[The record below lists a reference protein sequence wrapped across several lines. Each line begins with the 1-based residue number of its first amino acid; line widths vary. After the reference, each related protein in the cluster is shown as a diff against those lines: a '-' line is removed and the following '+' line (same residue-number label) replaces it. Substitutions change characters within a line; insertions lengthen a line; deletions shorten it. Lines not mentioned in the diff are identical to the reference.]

1 MTPFLLALPWL
12 GLVIFVRFVVRIPR
26 ELPAAADGP
35 TPPGV
40 AGAPV
45 PDTPFVSVIVP
56 ARNERLNIERCLRS
70 LTASRYA
77 AFEVVVIDDRSE
89 DETAAMASEAPAGNA
104 RDVRVIRG
112 AELPEGWLGKPW
124 ACHQGADAARGE
136 LLLFTDADTT
146 HAPDLLGRAVAG
158 LREERADLLTVV
170 GRQLMET
177 FWERLVQP
185 HIFLMMLFRFP
196 SFEDTARNR
205 RWRDAIANGQFMLF
219 PRRSYDLIGG
229 HAAVR
234 DEVVEDLVLA
244 QHVKQ
249 AGLALRIRGA
259 EDDLATRM
267 YRSLGDLVAGWSKNL
282 FVGGRQASPRVLRPV
297 IMPLALV
304 GQIGLW
310 LAAPAVFLVTMGM
323 VGAGVAG
330 AGAVGAVAAGA
341 VGMASVGAASVGGD
355 ALGGPTGG
363 VTAGLLLW
371 SGSVYALSA
380 LAFGLFTRQMG
391 APGRYGLL
399 YPLGALVTSC
409 ILARSWM
416 RGRRVEWKGRRYML
430 GPPSESS

>member
-26 ELPAAADGP
+26 ELPAADDGP

-310 LAAPAVFLVTMGM
+310 LAAPAVFLVTIG
-323 VGAGVAG
+323 VVAAGV
-330 AGAVGAVAAGA
+330 VGAGA

-430 GPPSESS
+430 RPPSESS

>member
-1 MTPFLLALPWL
+1 
-12 GLVIFVRFVVRIPR
+12 
-26 ELPAAADGP
+26 
-35 TPPGV
+35 
-40 AGAPV
+40 V

-89 DETAAMASEAPAGNA
+89 DETAAMASDAPAGNA

-229 HAAVR
+229 HAGVR

-267 YRSLGDLVAGWSKNL
+267 YRSLSDLVAGWSKNL
-282 FVGGRQASPRVLRPV
+282 FVGGRQASPRILRPV

-310 LAAPAVFLVTMGM
+310 LAAPAVFLVTIG
-323 VGAGVAG
+323 VVAAGAIG
-330 AGAVGAVAAGA
+330 AGAVGAGAVAASAVGAGA
-341 VGMASVGAASVGGD
+341 VGMASVAGD
-355 ALGGPTGG
+355 ALGGPSGG
-363 VTAGLLLW
+363 VMADLLLW

-399 YPLGALVTSC
+399 YPLGAFMTIC
-409 ILARSWM
+409 ILVRSWM
-416 RGRRVEWKGRRYML
+416 RGGRVEWKGRRYVL
-430 GPPSESS
+430 RPPSEWA

>member
-1 MTPFLLALPWL
+1 
-12 GLVIFVRFVVRIPR
+12 
-26 ELPAAADGP
+26 
-35 TPPGV
+35 
-40 AGAPV
+40 
-45 PDTPFVSVIVP
+45 
-56 ARNERLNIERCLRS
+56 
-70 LTASRYA
+70 
-77 AFEVVVIDDRSE
+77 
-89 DETAAMASEAPAGNA
+89 
-104 RDVRVIRG
+104 
-112 AELPEGWLGKPW
+112 
-124 ACHQGADAARGE
+124 
-136 LLLFTDADTT
+136 
-146 HAPDLLGRAVAG
+146 
-158 LREERADLLTVV
+158 
-170 GRQLMET
+170 
-177 FWERLVQP
+177 
-185 HIFLMMLFRFP
+185 MLFRFP

>member
-26 ELPAAADGP
+26 ELPAADDGP

-77 AFEVVVIDDRSE
+77 AV
-89 DETAAMASEAPAGNA
+89 PAGNA

-229 HAAVR
+229 HAGVR

-282 FVGGRQASPRVLRPV
+282 FVGGRQASPRILRPV

>member
-35 TPPGV
+35 TPPGG
-40 AGAPV
+40 AAAPV
-45 PDTPFVSVIVP
+45 PDMPFVSVIVP

-70 LTASRYA
+70 LTASRYP

-89 DETAAMASEAPAGNA
+89 DETAALASEAPPSNA

-158 LREERADLLTVV
+158 LREERADLLTVL

-196 SFEDTARNR
+196 DFERTAKNH
-205 RWRDAIANGQFMLF
+205 RWRDAIANGQFLLF
-219 PRRSYDLIGG
+219 TREAYAAIGG

-234 DEVVEDLVLA
+234 DEVVEDLALA
-244 QHVKQ
+244 QHVKR

-259 EDDLATRM
+259 EDLLATRM
-267 YRSLGDLVAGWSKNL
+267 YRSLSELVGGWSKNL
-282 FVGGRQASPRVLRPV
+282 VIGGLQSLPHALRPV
-297 IMPLALV
+297 V
-304 GQIGLW
+304 
-310 LAAPAVFLVTMGM
+310 APVSFLS
-323 VGAGVAG
+323 GVALWIAPPLLLVASL
-330 AGAVGAVAAGA
+330 AGAVPEAFVVWAAT
-341 VGMASVGAASVGGD
+341 VC
-355 ALGGPTGG
+355 
-363 VTAGLLLW
+363 
-371 SGSVYALSA
+371 ALSA
-380 LAFGLFTRQMG
+380 LTFAVFTRQMG
-391 APGRYGLL
+391 GPWTYGLL
-399 YPLGALVTSC
+399 YPLGAGVGTYIFL
-409 ILARSWM
+409 RSWA
-416 RGRRVEWKGRRYML
+416 RGRNVEWKGRRYTL
-430 GPPSESS
+430 PATSERA